1 MSDLTTLYDSSFAD
15 ETQASRLSSVSVG
28 SDASM
33 FSVSAYIQGSVLS
46 CTILTY
52 NRILLNVPYPL
63 TPYSPTTRSSP
74 PSHSPSTTRPRTPP
88 PTSSQKS
95 PNAASSRSSPQT
107 FYSTPPSPS
116 SKHPTR
122 PQGISRWPIT
132 RSQCPGGT
140 CRRLLMLEWRKKSME
155 APQGSSLLAALRFKG
170 SCLSKVKAS
179 WIKFAPLSPFIC
191 SCGSRFCSLWWC
203 LLCSGCSQV
212 SSTMPSAIRAKLRF
226 SDINWQFYLSILK

>member
-1 MSDLTTLYDSSFAD
+1 MTVRSLTRLRPVDYPAYQSEATLACFQCQPTSKEASYHAPSSP
-15 ETQASRLSSVSVG
+15 TTASSS
-28 SDASM
+28 
-33 FSVSAYIQGSVLS
+33 
-46 CTILTY
+46 TY
-52 NRILLNVPYPL
+52 PIPSQN
-63 TPYSPTTRSSP
+63 YSPTTRSSP

-95 PNAASSRSSPQT
+95 PNAARSRSSPRT

-116 SKHPTR
+116 SKHHTR

-140 CRRLLMLEWRKKSME
+140 CRRLLMSAWRKRSME

-179 WIKFAPLSPFIC
+179 WIKFAPLYRFIC

-226 SDINWQFYLSILK
+226 SDVKFAILSFYP